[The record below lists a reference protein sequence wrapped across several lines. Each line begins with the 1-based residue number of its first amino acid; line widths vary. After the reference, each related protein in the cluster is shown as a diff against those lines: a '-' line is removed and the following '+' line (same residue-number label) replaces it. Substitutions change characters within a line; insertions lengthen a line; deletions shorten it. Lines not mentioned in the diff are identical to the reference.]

1 MNDKIL
7 VAVFLISG
15 LVCITSIIKYV
26 QHDNQKFFH
35 IASISGLVCAA
46 SFLWVYY
53 DF

>member
-1 MNDKIL
+1 MTDKFL
-7 VAVFLISG
+7 VVVFLISG

-26 QHDNQKFFH
+26 QDNNQKFFT
-35 IASISGLVCAA
+35 IASISGLICAV